1 MESGKAIK
9 FIEIDD
15 DNEQFKVTMEAM
27 EFFTQLPKEK

>member
-9 FIEIDD
+9 FIEID